1 MFNAQKVA
9 QFCTVDAEGI
19 NFSVD
24 VSDKGYIVAGA
35 KVLEVGMFVSN
46 TNEAEEG
53 EDASYFDGDMYVSWS
68 AEGLTNDET
77 AQTMGMLLLR
87 NLHSEDDVTVVMGEF
102 YWEGAFTDELQSILV
117 DCGFSAEA
125 ANCVST
131 SEWGMQDEERASYDA
146 YSIADEIREAVK
158 NTVLA

>member
-102 YWEGAFTDELQSILV
+102 YWEGAFTDELRSILV